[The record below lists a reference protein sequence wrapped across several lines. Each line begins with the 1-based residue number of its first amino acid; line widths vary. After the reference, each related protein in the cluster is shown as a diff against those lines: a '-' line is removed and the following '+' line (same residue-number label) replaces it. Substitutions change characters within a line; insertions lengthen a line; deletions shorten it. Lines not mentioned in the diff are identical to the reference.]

1 VRLCLKKKKKKER
14 KVVLAYFMGSLHKEI
29 SGELKKMLVYIDIK
43 KSESPLAETYASFI
57 FPSLN
62 LCLLKT

>member
-1 VRLCLKKKKKKER
+1 
-14 KVVLAYFMGSLHKEI
+14 MGSLHKEI